1 MLSSAAYKKLIKNN
15 ITNINMKKPHALRI
29 ITLLLIPFLFSFT
42 SSNASNTVIVVDG
55 SGSVAGMS
63 QTRPHN
69 SIRFIT
75 AELTDYLSKLSD
87 KDTVSLIH
95 FTDKIQ
101 GIYTYA
107 GYNSSIKSVIDSLRF
122 IPKGNTDFSV
132 ALNALNGISDYHRVV
147 FITDGLNNSG
157 STDDVIC
164 NRLKQISNTLNG
176 EVFFL
181 LLNEVDI
188 DNPIIQLASKSEG
201 ITLVKS
207 LSAIPPFSS
216 QITIADE
223 ISDEKTDDS
232 VLPTDKSVTQIND
245 SNEKS
250 CCSFDWKYVNIALIV
265 LLCIAVIALICY
277 LIYQFWPLFAEAG
290 AGAIQQAIFVLY
302 NLPKGL
308 FDIVFNVLP
317 ESMKAFLTEIMPSR
331 DAFKFG
337 EVIPASEQ
345 QAKALE
351 AMRQETGKAMRYKN
365 GEIDF
370 SPVSKYKVKLRG
382 SLDKNIPETLDPIN
396 RIPVGVRSGNGMGQ
410 LDIRNTRSDVLT
422 PIGSIDRRVH
432 DLRSLYRA
440 GGKPIINQHRGCGRE
455 LPVPTDRWLETDSLL
470 HILVILPA
478 LVAYPQEAVQLVA
491 PELALQGRFCIGHQQ
506 APKVV
511 VDLLSPGIHAQFP
524 AEHPFADT
532 MRHAGIIARRKQPQV
547 HHLLLPI
554 EREQLP
560 WKPGI
565 TSRREQSPNVSVLC
579 RMRHREV
586 F

>member
-1 MLSSAAYKKLIKNN
+1 
-15 ITNINMKKPHALRI
+15 MKKPHALRI
-29 ITLLLIPFLFSFT
+29 ITLLLIPFFFSIAT
-42 SSNASNTVIVVDG
+42 SNASNTVVVVDG

-63 QTRPHN
+63 KTRPHN

-132 ALNALNGISDYHRVV
+132 ALNALNGISDHHRIV

-164 NRLKQISNTLNG
+164 NRLKQISNNLNG
-176 EVFFL
+176 EVYFL

-207 LSAIPPFSS
+207 LSEIPSFSS
-216 QITIADE
+216 QKSCADE
-223 ISDEKTDDS
+223 ISDEITDDS
-232 VLPTDKSVTQIND
+232 VLSTEESVTQLND
-245 SNEKS
+245 FKEKT
-250 CCSFDWKYVNIALIV
+250 CCAFDWKYVKIALIV

-308 FDIVFNVLP
+308 FDIVFKVLP

-382 SLDKNIPETLDPIN
+382 SLDKNIPETLDPRAKVFKAQEAARDQMLKSKKGRKTIAQY
-396 RIPVGVRSGNGMGQ
+396 VGKSPKDVNVDDYTCWKDDMLNFGKPNHNPLTPHETIDGRQMQWVPKKYHDVSWGGVSHSGGVS
-410 LDIRNTRSDVLT
+410 LLKSIRN
-422 PIGSIDRRVH
+422 
-432 DLRSLYRA
+432 Y
-440 GGKPIINQHRGCGRE
+440 
-455 LPVPTDRWLETDSLL
+455 
-470 HILVILPA
+470 
-478 LVAYPQEAVQLVA
+478 
-491 PELALQGRFCIGHQQ
+491 LAKK
-506 APKVV
+506 A
-511 VDLLSPGIHAQFP
+511 
-524 AEHPFADT
+524 
-532 MRHAGIIARRKQPQV
+532 
-547 HHLLLPI
+547 
-554 EREQLP
+554 
-560 WKPGI
+560 
-565 TSRREQSPNVSVLC
+565 
-579 RMRHREV
+579 
-586 F
+586 